1 VPSVGTFHD
10 FKKSFSL
17 TGQFY
22 PCSTRIWLLSAF
34 LITPV
39 WHNMEQISTTCGTN
53 EYYLWNKS
61 TNIWQLLMVQYKHTF
76 WQFWTWLDIAHYWN
90 VLYADELKQQC
101 KKS

>member
-1 VPSVGTFHD
+1 MQHTNLAAVSIFDHA
-10 FKKSFSL
+10 SMA
-17 TGQFY
+17 QY
-22 PCSTRIWLLSAF
+22 
-34 LITPV
+34 
-39 WHNMEQISTTCGTN
+39 GTN
-53 EYYLWNKS
+53 QYYLWNKS